1 MITDVQQKIPYMI
14 SSDMLKTISQEGRK
28 TKISVPKINDEVKLS
43 HKHAWLNYNR
53 DICSVVLDKN
63 GDYASFCGFWHD
75 ETTQTAYLEP
85 MVTLDKYRNMGLGK
99 AAVCHSL

>member
-1 MITDVQQKIPYMI
+1 
-14 SSDMLKTISQEGRK
+14 MLKTISQEGRK